1 MHCAIGRHGECPERG
16 IRMNVLY
23 TDLAK
28 SLRVTCSLYLPG
40 IALTVFLWIAGCG
53 GVFTEIPE
61 LDSPD
66 GKVFAERCAACH
78 RQPFGDHGVTHGVPD
93 PRFRPMEEWQK
104 ELSRMEDLMREK
116 GIPPLS
122 DSERDAITRYLN
134 RHAKS

>member
-1 MHCAIGRHGECPERG
+1 MSILDIDVLKP
-16 IRMNVLY
+16 IR
-23 TDLAK
+23 T
-28 SLRVTCSLYLPG
+28 TCSLCVPVIGLS
-40 IALTVFLWIAGCG
+40 VFLWIAGCG

-93 PRFRPMEEWQK
+93 PRFRTMEEWEK
-104 ELSRMEDLMREK
+104 ELSRMEGLMREK
-116 GIPPLS
+116 GLPPLT
-122 DSERDAITRYLN
+122 DSEREAINRYLN